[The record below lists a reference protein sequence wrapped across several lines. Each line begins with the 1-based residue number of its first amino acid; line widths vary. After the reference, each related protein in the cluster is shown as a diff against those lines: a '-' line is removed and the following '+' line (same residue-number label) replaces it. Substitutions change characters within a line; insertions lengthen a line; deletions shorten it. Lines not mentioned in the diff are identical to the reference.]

1 MQMLENAKRAFEK
14 ATVIARP
21 KRSGVGALVKR
32 RKPHLL
38 HFKADGRTP
47 NNALP
52 LVLYHS
58 CVALNG
64 GLDPAAVFEELFA
77 SHEWG
82 DSWRDGMYD
91 YLHFHT
97 HTHEVLG
104 VAKGRVRAQF
114 GGPSGKTLEL
124 KAGDVVVLPAGT
136 GHKRLSASR
145 DLLIV
150 GAYPRTGSYDEP
162 KPADIDYAKAVAAIA
177 RVPMPEQ
184 DPVYGKR
191 GPVVELWRRH

>member
-1 MQMLENAKRAFEK
+1 MQMLEDAKRVFEK
-14 ATVIARP
+14 VTGIGRP
-21 KRSGVGALVKR
+21 KRNGLGVLTRR

-47 NNALP
+47 NNPLP
-52 LVLYHS
+52 LILYRSCMVLDG
-58 CVALNG
+58 N
-64 GLDPAAVFEELFA
+64 LDPAAVFEELFA
-77 SHEWG
+77 SHGWK
-82 DSWRDGMYD
+82 DSWRNGMYD

-104 VAKGRVRAQF
+104 IAKGHVRAQF
-114 GGPSGKTLEL
+114 GGSSGKTVEL

-150 GAYPRTGSYDEP
+150 GAYPATGSYDEP
-162 KPADIDYAKAVAAIA
+162 KPSEVDHAKAVAAIA
-177 RVPMPEQ
+177 RVPAPAQ

-191 GPVVELWRRH
+191 GPLVELWRRA

>member
-1 MQMLENAKRAFEK
+1 MQLLEDAKRVFEK
-14 ATVIARP
+14 VTGIGRP
-21 KRSGVGALVKR
+21 ERNALGALTRR

-47 NNALP
+47 NNPLP
-52 LVLYHS
+52 LVLYRS
-58 CVALNG
+58 CVALDGN
-64 GLDPAAVFEELFA
+64 LDPAAVFEDLFA
-77 SHEWG
+77 SHGWR
-82 DSWRDGMYD
+82 DSWRNGMYD

-104 VAKGRVRAQF
+104 IAKGHVRAQF
-114 GGPSGKTLEL
+114 GGSSGKTVEL

-150 GAYPRTGSYDEP
+150 GAYPATGSYDEP
-162 KPADIDYAKAVAAIA
+162 KPKDIDHAKALAAIA
-177 RVPMPEQ
+177 RVPAPAQ

-191 GPVVELWRRH
+191 GPLVELWRRA